1 MGAELKPIRDLG
13 AWSRWRTSEA
23 YTLGVEEEVMLL
35 APPGGGL
42 AQRGDDVLLE
52 LAEPLAGRVSGETH
66 QAALELTCAPHE
78 TVAAVEEELADLRSR
93 LHDSLAA
100 LGLGVAAAGV
110 HPFTPASETEVSPAG
125 RYQLILRTMRELAR
139 REPTFALHVHVGV
152 PDPED
157 AVRLMNRLRVHLPL
171 LLAVSANSP
180 FRAGRAT
187 GFASTRTTLFQA
199 FPRTGIPRS
208 FASYE
213 DWVST
218 VGLMLRCG
226 AFPEATFLWW
236 DVRAQPRF
244 GTVEVRVMDAQTDV
258 ARVGALVALVQ
269 ALARLE
275 LEEGFASSAQVHG
288 DEILAENRF
297 LAARDGMDA
306 ELLEP
311 DTGRRR
317 PARALLAEL
326 LDAVRPHAEAL
337 GGARRLALL
346 ERDEPGYARQRSVAA
361 RAGGLRAVVADLAG
375 RFRAA

>member
-1 MGAELKPIRDLG
+1 MGIELKAFRDLG
-13 AWSRWRTSEA
+13 AWSTWRRSA
-23 YTLGVEEEVMLL
+23 PYTLGVEEEVMLL

-42 AQRGDDVLLE
+42 AQRGDDVLPE

-78 TVAAVEEELADLRSR
+78 TVAAVEEELTGLRTR
-93 LHDSLAA
+93 LHDALDS

-110 HPFTPASETEVSPAG
+110 HPFTPAWETEVSPAG

-171 LLAVSANSP
+171 LLALSANSP
-180 FRAGRAT
+180 FRAGHAT
-187 GFASTRTTLFQA
+187 GFASTRTMLFQA
-199 FPRTGIPRS
+199 FPRTGIPRA

-213 DWVST
+213 DWAGT

-258 ARVGALVALVQ
+258 VRVGALVALVQ

-275 LEEGFASSAQVHG
+275 LEEGFATSAQLHS

-337 GGARRLALL
+337 GGAGRLALL
-346 ERDEPGYARQRSVAA
+346 EHDEPGYVRQRSVAA
-361 RAGGLRAVVADLAG
+361 RAGGTRAVVADLAAG
-375 RFRAA
+375 FRPA

>member
-180 FRAGRAT
+180 FRGGRAT

-199 FPRTGIPRS
+199 FPRTGIPRP